1 MNKFIWLLL
10 VAGVTTYALV
20 DKARKSKQERRIQR
34 KRADIQVW
42 ENEGGS
48 PAIVRKAY

>member
-1 MNKFIWLLL
+1 MNKFLWLLL

-20 DKARKSKQERRIQR
+20 DQARKNKHQRRIQR
-34 KRADIQVW
+34 KKADIQVW

-48 PAIVRKAY
+48 PAVVRKAY